1 MQATY
6 LRRYRPSRA
15 LILKH
20 AARRGAS
27 RVLRRVAKLGRRAVR
42 DARIAFLTFKID
54 STAQYLSECA
64 VDGLHESLAIEEFC
78 AQMSADIAE
87 REALRSAP

>member
-1 MQATY
+1 MQVAY
-6 LRRYRPSRA
+6 LKRYRPSRA

-20 AARRGAS
+20 AARRASS
-27 RVLRRVAKLGRRAVR
+27 RVLRSVTNLVRLAVR
-42 DARIAFLTFKID
+42 NARIAALSYRID

-64 VDGLHESLAIEEFC
+64 VDGLDTSLAIEEFC